1 MAVYTSVTMAGLEG
15 WLSRYSVG
23 AVTSFTPISSGIEN
37 TNYFLDTD
45 EGAYVLTIY
54 ERIPTEELPFY
65 LNLVAHLA
73 RSGVRVPVPIADR
86 SGALFSLLQ
95 GKPAGMVTRLKGAAN
110 DAPNVAACARVGEEL
125 ANMHRASASY
135 RPRLTNRRGPG
146 WMLAT
151 SRSVRPFLDAEQ
163 NDLLAN
169 EIIEQRTARDARAD
183 KLPSGA
189 IHADLFR
196 DNVLF
201 DGDALSGI
209 IDFGFAATDLFVF
222 DLAVTV
228 NDWCIDHA
236 TTQFEERRLSA
247 MVQGYLSVRTLDAGE
262 RAAWP
267 MMLRLGALRFW
278 LSRLYDLHFPRAAE
292 VLTPKDPLHFERML
306 RARIARPGEIPAAQI

>member
-1 MAVYTSVTMAGLEG
+1 MAVYTSVTAAGLDS

-23 AVTSFTPISSGIEN
+23 AVQSFVPIASGIEN
-37 TNYFLDTD
+37 TNYFLDTA

-86 SGALFSLLQ
+86 SGAYFSLLQ
-95 GKPAGMVTRLKGAAN
+95 GKPAGLVTRLAGASN
-110 DAPNVAACARVGEEL
+110 DTATPEACARVGEEL
-125 ANMHRASASY
+125 ARLHMASATY
-135 RPRLTNRRGPG
+135 RPRLSNRRGPG
-146 WMLAT
+146 WMLST
-151 SRSVRPFLDAEQ
+151 SRAVRPHLDAEQ
-163 NDLLAN
+163 NALLAN
-169 EIIEQRTARDARAD
+169 EIVEQRKARDARGD

-201 DGDALSGI
+201 EGETLAGM
-209 IDFGFAATDLFVF
+209 IDFGFAATDCYVY
-222 DLAVTV
+222 DLAITV
-228 NDWCIDHA
+228 NDWCIDDA
-236 TTQFEERRLSA
+236 TTQFDEARLHA
-247 MVQGYLSVRTLDAGE
+247 MVNGYLSVRGLNAGE

-278 LSRLYDLHFPRAAE
+278 LSRLYDLHLPRAAE
-292 VLTPKDPLHFERML
+292 VLTPKDPAHFERML
-306 RARIARPGEIPAAQI
+306 RSRIASAYDLPEAAY